1 MSSPPV
7 STKLVTIL
15 SGLATWAENQHKYIK
30 GEAFTP
36 TWALNAGVNIVDPTQ
51 TGAVFNDPTFDT
63 NLLLQ
68 QHQNRNPYWQAMM
81 INLQINA
88 LATLER
94 SFRSRHMSPVR
105 ALYATAGR
113 HMGQESL
120 IKQEIGA

>member
-7 STKLVTIL
+7 STTLVSIL
-15 SGLATWAENQHKYIK
+15 TGLANWAENQHKYIK
-30 GEAFTP
+30 GESFTP
-36 TWALNAGVNIVDPTQ
+36 TWALSAGVDIVDPTQ
-51 TGAVFNDPTFDT
+51 TGTVFKDSTFDT

-68 QHQNRNPYWQAMM
+68 QHQNRNPYWQAMLV
-81 INLQINA
+81 NLQINA
-88 LATLER
+88 LSTLER

-120 IKQEIGA
+120 IKQDIGA